1 MIFTIFVYIVGV
13 LLILKGFRL
22 SYNTGTL
29 RTRMSH
35 PQMLVITTNRIIGLA
50 YAASW
55 ASIRM
60 IPDQKE
66 ALMMGSSIMS
76 FAHKGAEE
84 AMAYNYVVNQTK
96 H

>member
-35 PQMLVITTNRIIGLA
+35 PQMLVSITNRIIGSV
-50 YAASW
+50 Y
-55 ASIRM
+55 IC
-60 IPDQKE
+60 I
-66 ALMMGSSIMS
+66 GVIIIIIM
-76 FAHKGAEE
+76 AKG
-84 AMAYNYVVNQTK
+84 
-96 H
+96 